1 MAKINAERLMQ
12 SIREQGAIGWQEAGL
27 FREGFTEN
35 FFAVRDYVQKDLEAH
50 GIATRIDSLGN
61 LFGIVPGKNP
71 ESIILSGS
79 HLDSVK
85 AGGILD
91 GAYGVMAAVEIAKC
105 LKEQNITLEHSF
117 EVVGFNAEEG
127 SDLGGSFGSRAFSGM
142 MKEYPPQDVLA
153 KYKLTE
159 KDIDDAKGQLQ
170 KYAAFL
176 ELHIE
181 QGIVLHENSIA
192 LGVPTAIA
200 GITRYSCKVFG
211 RSNHSGTTPMQM
223 RKDALFETMQAMTAW
238 MEYMRKEETMV
249 CNIGY
254 MNVKPG
260 HICVVPEEVEFTVE
274 MRAIDHKDIER
285 GAAYLEECFQN
296 MPTCTASVSLQIDKP
311 SAALHE
317 GLAQSIYETGLS
329 QGYSIQK
336 MISGASHDAS
346 PISYVMPTAMIFVPS
361 VDGISH
367 APEEFTSEQDLIMG
381 TQLLMDSLLSMDKQA
396 L

>member
-1 MAKINAERLMQ
+1 MAQINAQRLLQ
-12 SIREQGAIGWQEAGL
+12 SIKEQGAIGWQKEGL
-27 FREGFTEN
+27 FREGFTDN
-35 FFAVRDYVQKDLEAH
+35 FYAVRDYVQKDLEAH

-71 ESIILSGS
+71 DKIILCGS

-91 GAYGVMAAVEIAKC
+91 GAYGVMAGVEIAKC

-117 EVVGFNAEEG
+117 EVVGFNSEEG

-142 MKEYPPQDVLA
+142 VTSYPPKHVLDA
-153 KYKLTE
+153 YGLSE
-159 KDIDDAKGQLQ
+159 KDIDAAQGDLE

-176 ELHIE
+176 EVHIE
-181 QGIVLHENSIA
+181 QGIVLHENNIA

-200 GITRYSCKVFG
+200 GITRYTCRVHG
-211 RSNHSGTTPMQM
+211 RSNHSGTTPMHM
-223 RKDALFETMQAMTAW
+223 RKDALFEAMQAMTTW
-238 MEYMRKEETMV
+238 MEYMRKEQTMV

-274 MRAIDHKDIER
+274 MRAIDHADIER
-285 GAAYLEECFQN
+285 GAAYLHQCFAN
-296 MPTCTASVSLQIDKP
+296 MPFCTATVELQIDKP
-311 SAALHE
+311 SAKLSESLAE
-317 GLAQSIYETGLS
+317 NIYQAGLAK
-329 QGYSIQK
+329 GYSIQK

-367 APEEFTSEQDLIMG
+367 APEECTSDADLIMG
-381 TQLLMDSLLSMDKQA
+381 TQLLMDSLFSIDKE

>member
-1 MAKINAERLMQ
+1 MATIQAARFLQ
-12 SIREQGAIGWQEAGL
+12 SIKEQGAIGWQKEGL
-27 FREGFTEN
+27 FREGFSEN
-35 FFAVRDYVQKDLEAH
+35 FYAVRDYVQKDLEAH

-61 LFGIVPGKNP
+61 LFGLVQGKNP
-71 ESIILSGS
+71 DKIILCGS

-105 LKEQNITLEHSF
+105 LKEQNIELEHSF

-127 SDLGGSFGSRAFSGM
+127 SPLGGSFGSRAFSGM
-142 MKEYPPQDVLA
+142 VQSPPPKDVLA
-153 KYKLTE
+153 AYKLTE
-159 KDIDDAKGQLQ
+159 KDINEAKGDLE

-181 QGIVLHENSIA
+181 QGIVLHENSIS

-200 GITRYSCKVFG
+200 GITRYSCNVFG
-211 RSNHSGTTPMQM
+211 RSNHSGTTPMNM
-223 RKDALFETMQAMTAW
+223 RKDALFEAMQALTAW
-238 MEYMRKEETMV
+238 MQYMRQEKTMV

-274 MRAIDHKDIER
+274 MRAIDHADIER
-285 GAAYLEECFQN
+285 GAAYLQECFTA
-296 MPTCTASVSLQIDKP
+296 MPSCSFSMDLQIDKP
-311 SAALHE
+311 SAKLSEALAE
-317 GLAQSIYETGLS
+317 NIYQAGLTK
-329 QGYSIQK
+329 GYSIQK

-367 APEEFTSEQDLIMG
+367 SPEECTKEQDLVMG
-381 TQLLMDSLLSMDKQA
+381 TQLLLDSLLSMDKE